1 MDRETVL
8 TIIGEA
14 YAARRA
20 GDVEALEAYWAEGAT
35 YELAGDKS
43 LLAAFPA
50 AGPADSHP
58 AVAAIMARI
67 DMPKTE
73 LLDAVVEF
81 PRAVVHWRATVAF
94 GDRPPFETQICDI
107 FTFDETGKIRSLL
120 QFSDTAQVVEEM
132 RKAAW
137 R

>member
-1 MDRETVL
+1 MDRDTVL
-8 TIIGEA
+8 KIIEEA

-20 GDVEALEAYWAEGAT
+20 GDTETLRRYWAEGAT

-58 AVAAIMARI
+58 AVEAIIARI
-67 DMPKTE
+67 AMPKTE
-73 LLDAVVEF
+73 RIEAVVEF
-81 PRAVVHWRATVAF
+81 PRAVVRWRATVAF
-94 GDRPPFETQICDI
+94 GGRPPFETEICDI
-107 FTFDETGKIRSLL
+107 FTFDDAGKIRSLL

-132 RKAAW
+132 RRAGW
-137 R
+137 